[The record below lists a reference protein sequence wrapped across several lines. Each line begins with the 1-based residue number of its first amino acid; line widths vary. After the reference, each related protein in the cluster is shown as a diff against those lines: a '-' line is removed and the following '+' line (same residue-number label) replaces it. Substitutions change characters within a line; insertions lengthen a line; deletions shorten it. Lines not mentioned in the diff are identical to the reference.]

1 MPQKSLATFNGVCKC
16 LNNRRNSYH
25 MVSHHLCVHRC
36 YPRWRPDDVARRL
49 HYNFISS
56 CVFEL
61 RQQTLKLVTR
71 AWREKNNIAVKNTG
85 VYKITSKYHFFP
97 QGTTNAIFRICCES
111 LGSKLFL
118 LCVWYFPIL
127 APLVA
132 LHKMHK
138 TKRYNQVVYTFLPS
152 ILGDPVTDH
161 DIFPDETR
169 FHISVS
175 INRHN
180 CRVSGRL

>member
-36 YPRWRPDDVARRL
+36 YPRWRPADVARRL

-56 CVFEL
+56 CAFWTTSANIKTCDQSL
-61 RQQTLKLVTR
+61 TWK
-71 AWREKNNIAVKNTG
+71 KSNIAVKNTG
-85 VYKITSKYHFFP
+85 WLQKNFQASSFP
-97 QGTTNAIFRICCES
+97 QGTTIAIFRICCES
-111 LGSKLFL
+111 LDSKFL
-118 LCVWYFPIL
+118 LCVWYFSIL

-138 TKRYNQVVYTFLPS
+138 TKRYNRVVYTFLPS
-152 ILGDPVTDH
+152 I
-161 DIFPDETR
+161 
-169 FHISVS
+169 
-175 INRHN
+175 
-180 CRVSGRL
+180 